1 MTNWFL
7 NKAEEIKNESVYDL
21 VQDFVFSVVFI
32 VMIAIF
38 LSRVP
43 AVAVNNIDFS
53 IQVFFLLLIG
63 FLAIFYSDDV
73 YCILSNRLRNNK
85 VWSRELRRY

>member
-63 FLAIFYSDDV
+63 FWPSSILTMFIVYYQIDYAITRCD
-73 YCILSNRLRNNK
+73 LEN
-85 VWSRELRRY
+85 